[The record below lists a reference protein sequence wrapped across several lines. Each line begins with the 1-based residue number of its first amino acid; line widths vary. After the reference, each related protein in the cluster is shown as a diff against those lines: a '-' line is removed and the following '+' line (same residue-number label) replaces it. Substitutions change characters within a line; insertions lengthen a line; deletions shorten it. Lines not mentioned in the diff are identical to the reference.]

1 MSTRLPPR
9 YLPTLT
15 EVVHLTSMD
24 PQATAAPALAQAAP
38 YVPSTMPL
46 PAPPLDRN
54 QLAQQIM
61 QQVRPRLEAEL
72 RSIAQ
77 ELFEAQFSALLP
89 SLQLQIEETVREAID
104 QALPDSADRSN

>member
-15 EVVHLTSMD
+15 EVVHPTSID
-24 PQATAAPALAQAAP
+24 TLATATSAVAQAAP
-38 YVPSTMPL
+38 YLPSPMPL
-46 PAPPLDRN
+46 PASPLDRN
-54 QLAQQIM
+54 QLAQQIL